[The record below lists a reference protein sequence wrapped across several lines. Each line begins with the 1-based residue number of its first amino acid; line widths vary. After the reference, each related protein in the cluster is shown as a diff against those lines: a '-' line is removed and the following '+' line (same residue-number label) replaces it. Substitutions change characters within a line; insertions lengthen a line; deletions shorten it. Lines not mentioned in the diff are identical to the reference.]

1 MGSALRDVWVRA
13 SCGDPVFSYD
23 DVHRWR
29 QDEFE
34 RLVLIGV
41 LRETAQA
48 RYVLCDA
55 CTEGHR
61 EEVAWESSVRTPTGI
76 RGYIPCPEER
86 SVPIDPE
93 RLRQWAVD
101 AGTLAR
107 LIAAV
112 TELSGPVEEKTRGFW
127 YLGRRRI
134 AGRFREFC
142 LAVRPGADALNS
154 ARTYSTPVVL
164 AADGHGA
171 WMESGVAAFFLPDVA
186 SLSGDRLVVDL
197 DYIEDALP
205 RERAIEK
212 SQNLRSVPLPEHVA
226 WNDLVIE
233 VGDTSVAVAAGGTRR
248 ELSFEESGFADMRQ
262 GDMAGD
268 RALQTLR
275 LFASRRGRFSPR
287 KTAATGE
294 EKTPFKKQVSV
305 LRQRLKGLLPVE
317 GEPIVFE
324 KTSGE
329 YRCAFAVFLESDSG
343 FPTPAAATWQDFRFE
358 KATDGRL
365 RVGVKTREIFQ
376 ARTPSRGTDAPSSEA
391 AERETRLWRDY
402 PLDRLG
408 LATSQG
414 LPNQEGL
421 ALLAF
426 VRGAGRLKRRADD
439 MAVLRL
445 GRRLR
450 EWTSLA
456 SEPFRYDESKAV
468 WIACFECG
476 DNHRCC

>member
-29 QDEFE
+29 RDEFE
-34 RLVLIGV
+34 RLVRIGV
-41 LRETAQA
+41 LREAAQA
-48 RYVLCDA
+48 RFVICDA

-61 EEVAWESSVRTPTGI
+61 EEVVWQISVRTPTGM

-86 SVPIDPE
+86 SVPVDPE

-112 TELSGPVEEKTRGFW
+112 TELSGPVEEKARGFW
-127 YLGRRRI
+127 SLGRRRV

-154 ARTYSTPVVL
+154 ARTYAAPVVL
-164 AADGHGA
+164 AVDGIGA
-171 WMESGVAAFFLPDVA
+171 WEESGIATFFLPDVA
-186 SLSGDRLVVDL
+186 SLAGDRLVVDL

-205 RERAIEK
+205 RDRAPEK
-212 SQNLRSVPLPEHVA
+212 SQSLRSVPLPGGVV
-226 WNDLVIE
+226 WSGLTIE
-233 VGDTSVAVAAGGTRR
+233 FGDTSLAVMAGGTRR
-248 ELSFEESGFADMRQ
+248 ELTFEESGFADMRH
-262 GDMAGD
+262 GDLAGD

-275 LFASRRGRFSPR
+275 LFASRRGRFAPR
-287 KTAATGE
+287 KIAAAGD

-317 GEPIVFE
+317 GEPIIFE

-329 YRCAFAVFLESDSG
+329 YRCAFGVFLESDIG
-343 FPTPAAATWQDFRFE
+343 FPTPAGAAWPDFGFE
-358 KATDGRL
+358 EAVDGRL
-365 RVGVKTREIFQ
+365 RVGVRTREIFQ
-376 ARTPSRGTDAPSSEA
+376 ARTPSRGTDTTSSEA
-391 AERETRLWRDY
+391 AERETRLWREY

-408 LATSQG
+408 LATRQG
-414 LPNQEGL
+414 LPNPEGL
-421 ALLAF
+421 ALLTF
-426 VRGAGRLKRRADD
+426 VRGGGRLERRADD

-450 EWTSLA
+450 EWTGLA
-456 SEPFRYDESKAV
+456 AEPFRYDESKAV
-468 WIACFECG
+468 WIASFECG
-476 DNHRCC
+476 SNRRC

>member
-1 MGSALRDVWVRA
+1 MGSALRDVWFRA
-13 SCGDPVFSYD
+13 TCGDPVFSYD

-29 QDEFE
+29 WDEFD
-34 RLVLIGV
+34 RLVRIGV

-61 EEVAWESSVRTPTGI
+61 EEVVWESSVRTPTGM

-86 SVPIDPE
+86 SVPVDPE

-112 TELSGPVEEKTRGFW
+112 TELSGPVEEKARGFW
-127 YLGRRRI
+127 YLGRRRVS
-134 AGRFREFC
+134 GRFREFC

-154 ARTYSTPVVL
+154 ARAYPAPVIL
-164 AADGHGA
+164 AVDGLGA
-171 WMESGVAAFFLPDVA
+171 WKESGIAAFFLPDVA
-186 SLSGDRLVVDL
+186 SLSGDRLVLDL

-205 RERAIEK
+205 RDRAIEK
-212 SQNLRSVPLPEHVA
+212 SHNLRSVPLPEHVA

-233 VGDTSVAVAAGGTRR
+233 VGDTSLAVAAGGTRR

-262 GDMAGD
+262 GDLAGD

-275 LFASRRGRFSPR
+275 LFASRRGRFAPR
-287 KTAATGE
+287 KIAAAGD

-317 GEPIVFE
+317 GEPIIFE

-329 YRCAFAVFLESDSG
+329 YRCAFGVFLESDSG
-343 FPTPAAATWQDFRFE
+343 FPTPAGAAWPDFRFE
-358 KATDGRL
+358 EAADGRL
-365 RVGVKTREIFQ
+365 RVGVRTREIFQ
-376 ARTPSRGTDAPSSEA
+376 ARTPSRGSDRPSSEA
-391 AERETRLWRDY
+391 AERETRLWREY
-402 PLDRLG
+402 PLERLG
-408 LATSQG
+408 LTNSQG
-414 LPNQEGL
+414 LPSPEGL
-421 ALLAF
+421 ALLTF
-426 VRGAGRLKRRADD
+426 VRGDGRLERRADD

-450 EWTSLA
+450 EWIGLA
-456 SEPFRYDESKAV
+456 SEPFRYDESKSV
-468 WIACFECG
+468 WIACFECAS
-476 DNHRCC
+476 RRR